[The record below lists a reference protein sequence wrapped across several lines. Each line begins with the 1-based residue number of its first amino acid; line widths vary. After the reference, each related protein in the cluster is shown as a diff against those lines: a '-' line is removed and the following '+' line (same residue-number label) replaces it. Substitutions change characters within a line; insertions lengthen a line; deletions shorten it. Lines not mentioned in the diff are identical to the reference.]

1 MNRYFPRIIDD
12 VLAFK
17 LRSKG
22 AVLIE
27 GIKGCGKS
35 TSCYRQ
41 ANSAIMM
48 QDTET
53 REQNIALAY
62 TAASI
67 LLDKQPPLLIDEWQ
81 EAPIL
86 WDAVRAEVDK
96 RDSFGQFILTGSVSP
111 LDDKAKEEI
120 HHSGIGRITTMTIKP
135 MSLYESKD
143 SEGSVSL
150 KDLFEGK
157 PVAYVSSKS
166 LHDYAY
172 YLCRGGWP
180 KAIGVDK
187 DVALEQAYDYYEQL
201 VKTDFAKALD
211 GDYSQEILCS
221 ASFAPMQGTSVLP
234 RRKR

>member
-1 MNRYFPRIIDD
+1 MYAGNYLILRNDITDQQASTDRNHFGEYGMNRHFPRIIDD

-41 ANSAIMM
+41 ANSVIMM

-96 RDSFGQFILTGSVSP
+96 RDSFGQFLLTGSVSP
-111 LDDKAKEEI
+111 LYDKAKEEI
-120 HHSGIGRITTMTIKP
+120 HHSGIVRITTMTMNP
-135 MSLYESKD
+135 MSLY
-143 SEGSVSL
+143 
-150 KDLFEGK
+150 
-157 PVAYVSSKS
+157 
-166 LHDYAY
+166 
-172 YLCRGGWP
+172 
-180 KAIGVDK
+180 
-187 DVALEQAYDYYEQL
+187 
-201 VKTDFAKALD
+201 
-211 GDYSQEILCS
+211 
-221 ASFAPMQGTSVLP
+221 
-234 RRKR
+234 